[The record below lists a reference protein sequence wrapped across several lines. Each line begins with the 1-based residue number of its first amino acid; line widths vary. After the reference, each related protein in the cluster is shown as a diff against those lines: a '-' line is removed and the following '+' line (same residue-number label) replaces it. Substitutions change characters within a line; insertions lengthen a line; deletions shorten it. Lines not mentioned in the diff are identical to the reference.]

1 MINIRCFMSLS
12 VLFNGF
18 VTSLSL
24 IMAIGAQNAFVLKQG
39 LKKEYVLSICLICAF
54 SDSLLI
60 LAGVFGFGKF
70 ISGHQQIMTYAQW
83 GGATFLVVY
92 GVHHFYQA
100 FSTKKSMCL
109 DHHTVV
115 SWFKIILFCLAF
127 TWLNPH
133 VYLDTVVLVGAIS
146 TQFEDHLLSFAIG
159 AITASWLFFFSLG
172 FGAQYL
178 SAYFH
183 NPRAWQAL
191 DILIALI
198 MWYIAYHLII

>member
-1 MINIRCFMSLS
+1 MINIRCFMSLF

-70 ISGHQQIMTYAQW
+70 ISGHPQIMTYAQW
-83 GGATFLVVY
+83 GGAAFLVVY
-92 GVHHFYQA
+92 GAHHFYQA

-109 DHHTVV
+109 DDHTAV

-183 NPRAWQAL
+183 NPRAWQVL

-198 MWYIAYHLII
+198 MWYIAYNLIS